1 MKILP
6 KIKRRWIALGIS
18 ALLVIALAIWVVCD
32 NYALIVT
39 EYELS
44 SEKLPAAF
52 DGYTIVQVS
61 DLHSASFGEDNE
73 KLLSLIEAQ
82 SPDLI
87 ALTGDLLDASHTDAE
102 GAVSFVQA
110 ASAIAPVYMIT
121 GNHEGALDDW
131 SAIRAKLIDAGAV
144 MLEDSSTTL
153 VSGGDSILLSGL
165 QDPVFMS
172 DEALADLPAAMSE
185 RIDAL
190 SQQTDGFHLLLSHR
204 PELFEVYAA
213 SSVDLVLS
221 GHAHGG
227 QFRLPFIGGVYAPGQ
242 GLFPDYT
249 EGRFSENG
257 TTMIVSRGLGNSVI
271 PLRVNN
277 RPEVVVVK
285 LKKE

>member
-6 KIKRRWIALGIS
+6 KIKRRWIVLGIS

-32 NYALIVT
+32 NYALTVT
-39 EYELS
+39 EYELTS
-44 SEKLPAAF
+44 GKLPAAF

-153 VSGGDSILLSGL
+153 VSGEESILLSGL
-165 QDPVFMS
+165 QDPVFLS
-172 DEALADLPAAMSE
+172 DDALADLPAATSE

-204 PELFEVYAA
+204 PELYEVYTA

-249 EGRFSENG
+249 EGQFSEND

-277 RPEVVVVK
+277 RPEVVVVR
-285 LKKE
+285 LKKG